1 MGKGSRARPYSV
13 PLEKFDASFDNI
25 FGKKLPKER
34 WVPPTVEIT
43 EPPKQTIT
51 FGTKEEKK

>member
-13 PLEKFDASFDNI
+13 PLKEFDNSFDNI
-25 FGKKLPKER
+25 FGKKEPKER
-34 WVPPTVEIT
+34 WVPPPVEIKET
-43 EPPKQTIT
+43 LKQPIT